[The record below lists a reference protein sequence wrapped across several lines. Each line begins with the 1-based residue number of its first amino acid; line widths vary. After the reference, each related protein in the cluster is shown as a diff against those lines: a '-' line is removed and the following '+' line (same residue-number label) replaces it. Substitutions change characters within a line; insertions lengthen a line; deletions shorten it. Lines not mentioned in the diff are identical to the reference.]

1 MTHSFGIVCV
11 LQAKAVKRVKKE
23 LNKTVVWK
31 LKLWMV
37 IIILLFAI
45 ICVTFFAI
53 SLRIGMGLM
62 KLIKRNDGC
71 TVIALLLR
79 NVIYGNMEL

>member
-31 LKLWMV
+31 FKLWMV

>member
-53 SLRIGMGLM
+53 FLRIGMGLM